1 MKTITNTLAV
11 IAALFIALPAQAD
24 EGIYVD
30 YVRNYDGDTVTVDI
44 VDLQHIDP
52 DGTYSVLWDNM
63 NIRVNGIDTPEI
75 RTRCKSEKALG
86 KVAKYFVADLLKN
99 AQEVKLVNLSR
110 GKYFRLVADVIADGV
125 NIADA
130 LIDADLA
137 VPYDGRK
144 KKRTTGVNK
153 TGWHIV
159 KCAS

>member
-1 MKTITNTLAV
+1 
-11 IAALFIALPAQAD
+11 
-24 EGIYVD
+24 
-30 YVRNYDGDTVTVDI
+30 
-44 VDLQHIDP
+44 
-52 DGTYSVLWDNM
+52 M

-144 KKRTTGVNK
+144 KTYNWCK
-153 TGWHIV
+153 
-159 KCAS
+159 